1 MPPSGTIDSIAL
13 YQVSAGDT
21 LPPSATAILCAGA
34 TSCSGTGGTA
44 TNPAGG
50 SLTAANLMAI
60 KTSIRAYG
68 TQLVIFTTTAQKAVG
83 GAMRGTMY
91 SIE

>member
-1 MPPSGTIDSIAL
+1 
-13 YQVSAGDT
+13 
-21 LPPSATAILCAGA
+21 
-34 TSCSGTGGTA
+34 
-44 TNPAGG
+44 
-50 SLTAANLMAI
+50 MAI